1 VDLDPRI
8 VSMLSGIVLVLIGI
22 MIPSEIDLANQ
33 MKDELKVLYEER
45 NLCGDNTNC
54 QTVGKTAIRNLETS
68 LNSIE
73 FTNNM
78 SGMFFWLGL
87 LTSGGSV
94 FALIKSQ

>member
-1 VDLDPRI
+1 MVLDPRI
-8 VSMLSGIVLVLIGI
+8 VGIISGIVMVIIGFS
-22 MIPSEIDLANQ
+22 IPSEIDVANQ

-78 SGMFFWLGL
+78 SGMFFWFGL
-87 LTSGGSV
+87 LTSGGSIV
-94 FALIKSQ
+94 AIVKS